1 MPVSPQQLSRRVGYS
16 LRPLSATDA
25 PEIAPLND
33 AASPAVP
40 VTPASDLARLIM
52 VADLALGLER
62 DGALVG
68 FVIAIA
74 PGADYDSENYRFF
87 EARAVD
93 HLYVDRIVI
102 AESERGAGLG
112 AVLYDAVFDA
122 ARRQGRREVTC
133 EVNLDPPNPGS
144 QAFHARL
151 GFVEVGTQRT
161 KGGSITVSLLA
172 APLSAGTA
180 DDGPR
185 S

>member
-1 MPVSPQQLSRRVGYS
+1 MRPQQLSRHVGYS
-16 LRPLSATDA
+16 VRPLSASDA
-25 PEIAPLND
+25 AELAPLND

-40 VTPASDLARLIM
+40 VTSANDLARLI
-52 VADLALGLER
+52 AIAELALGIER
-62 DGALVG
+62 EGVLVG

-74 PGADYDSENYRFF
+74 PGADYDSENFRYF
-87 EARAVD
+87 EARSAN

-112 AVLYDAVFDA
+112 VVLYDAVFDL
-122 ARRQGRREVTC
+122 ARQQGRDEVTC

-144 QAFHARL
+144 QAFHSRL

-161 KGGSITVSLLA
+161 KGGSVMVSLLA
-172 APLSAGTA
+172 TPITA
-180 DDGPR
+180 DTLDDGPL